1 MAILRI
7 AAAAGLLLV
16 LAPEQ
21 TLRVAKGMV
30 GMAEEAKSLQP
41 ASAETV
47 ITYCRTNPQGD
58 TFTWAPIVKMDGR
71 EYNAKNE
78 FGGVAGPRR
87 LVTWEKFAQVLLETN
102 ELTFVN

>member
-47 ITYCRTNPQGD
+47 MTYCRSNPQVCADAARQAVG
-58 TFTWAPIVKMDGR
+58 TKPNK
-71 EYNAKNE
+71 
-78 FGGVAGPRR
+78 P
-87 LVTWEKFAQVLLETN
+87 
-102 ELTFVN
+102 

>member
-41 ASAETV
+41 ATTETV
-47 ITYCRTNPQGD
+47 TTYCRTNPQVCVD
-58 TFTWAPIVKMDGR
+58 AAR
-71 EYNAKNE
+71 QA
-78 FGGVAGPRR
+78 VAATKPN
-87 LVTWEKFAQVLLETN
+87 KP
-102 ELTFVN
+102 

>member
-30 GMAEEAKSLQP
+30 GMAEEAKSLQH

-47 ITYCRTNPQGD
+47 MTYCRSNPQVCAD
-58 TFTWAPIVKMDGR
+58 AARQAAAATKPNK
-71 EYNAKNE
+71 
-78 FGGVAGPRR
+78 P
-87 LVTWEKFAQVLLETN
+87 
-102 ELTFVN
+102 